1 MDVGNN
7 SFRFTLDDA
16 EKPPRTTRMP
26 KTTELH
32 VNSLDRFVDPFS
44 PIRPFTQEQAQ
55 LTFYYVPFSPSSDC
69 LIQTKRALLYGY
81 FHRLAITEF
90 QLKFR
95 VPTIVTGVND
105 LLSMIVW
112 PNNVQANA
120 EYYTVTIPQGYY
132 TTAALAAYLQVQIR
146 ATFASATAYTVTAP
160 TDQAGTAQTGLV
172 QTGFNFATNT
182 TDTWAISYSDAT
194 LTAAN
199 FLRATKFSRTL
210 GVGREAVG
218 LTPEI
223 SSLIAQTFVP
233 TVAFK
238 TYSPNWL
245 PTDYIDVVSKSLSNY
260 KDSKDANATVQSPIG
275 VLARIYL
282 SDFAS
287 VQGATGNN
295 VPDSMVWGSSPLNF
309 TKHWF
314 NPNWSQW
321 SPNQAIDKIDIQL
334 LDQWGNPLFWN
345 SEYNT
350 EWSMTLTA
358 TE

>member
-32 VNSLDRFVDPFS
+32 VNSLDRYVLPFS
-44 PIRPFTQEQAQ
+44 TVKPQTQEQAQ
-55 LTFYYVPFSPSSDC
+55 LAFYYASFNPSSDC

-105 LLSMIVW
+105 ILSMVVW
-112 PNNVQANA
+112 PANVFANA
-120 EYYTVTIPQGYY
+120 VYYEVVVPQGYY

-146 ATFASATAYTVTAP
+146 AGFASATGYTVTPP

-172 QTGFNFATNT
+172 QTGFNFATNN
-182 TDTWAISYSDAT
+182 TDTWAINYASGS
-194 LTAAN
+194 LTVAE

-223 SSLIAQTFVP
+223 TPASPGTFAP
-233 TVAFK
+233 AVAFK
-238 TYSPNWL
+238 TYSPNWF
-245 PTDYIDVVSKSLSNY
+245 PTDFIDIVSKSLSNY

-275 VLARIYL
+275 VLARIYI
-282 SDFAS
+282 SDFPT

-295 VPDSMVWGSSPLNF
+295 IPNSMVWGSSPLNF